1 MTFNAAEK
9 YQSQIPA
16 IQTLIALGF
25 KPSRSRRLRICASNR
40 VTSCS
45 TMFWSNNFS
54 RSTAFA
60 SAVRNTLSIWKML
73 TRHCAG

>member
-40 VTSCS
+40 
-45 TMFWSNNFS
+45 
-54 RSTAFA
+54 
-60 SAVRNTLSIWKML
+60 
-73 TRHCAG
+73 